1 MKEAIAAAVSGQ
13 EVAAPLMEA
22 AMSSMFSGEASPAQ
36 MAALLV
42 ALHIKGETAQEIAT
56 AATVMRRYCVRV
68 ELSPKPVVL
77 DTCGTGGDGSQTF
90 NISTAAALVIAACGV
105 PLAKHGNRAATSRTG
120 SADVLEVLGVQIEL
134 SPERVAR
141 CIEEVGIGFMFART
155 HHPAMRHVGPV
166 RAELGVRTLFNFL
179 GPLTNPASATHQ
191 LIGVPEPRLLGMMAG
206 ALAALGAQRAWIVHG
221 DARLDELALTGPTR
235 VAQLDGGVISE
246 FVVTPEDFGLMR
258 HRPGAD
264 LRVQRRARR
273 CRTDP
278 ASRAGRAARRSARCG
293 DSECRGRSGGG
304 RQSGCVRSRRARGR
318 GNHRF
323 RCRARNLDGVG
334 FGHANGPRV
343 TRRGQRRT
351 TSFPILETANVVSCC
366 ARPPAISCKCARARE

>member
-1 MKEAIAAAVSGQ
+1 
-13 EVAAPLMEA
+13 
-22 AMSSMFSGEASPAQ
+22 MSSMFSGEASPAQ
-36 MAALLV
+36 MAALLI
-42 ALHIKGETAQEIAT
+42 ALRIKGETAQEIAT

-68 ELSPKPVVL
+68 ELAPKPVLL

-120 SADVLEVLGVQIEL
+120 SADVLEVLGVKIEL

-155 HHPAMRHVGPV
+155 HHPAMRHVGPI

-191 LIGVPEPRLLGMMAG
+191 LIGVPEPRLLGMMVG
-206 ALAALGAQRAWIVHG
+206 ALAALGAQRAWVVHG

-246 FVVTPEDFGLMR
+246 FVVTPEDFGLSTQ
-258 HRPGAD
+258 PGAD
-264 LRVQRRARR
+264 LRVRDARESAELIRAVLGGQRGAAR
-273 CRTDP
+273 DVVILN
-278 ASRAGRAARRSARCG
+278 AAAGLVVAGRAAAFEAAARVAAEAI
-293 DSECRGRSGGG
+293 DSG
-304 RQSGCVRSRRARGR
+304 A
-318 GNHRF
+318 
-323 RCRARNLDGVG
+323 A
-334 FGHANGPRV
+334 
-343 TRRGQRRT
+343 
-351 TSFPILETANVVSCC
+351 LETLA
-366 ARPPAISCKCARARE
+366 AWALATQAD

>member
-1 MKEAIAAAVSGQ
+1 
-13 EVAAPLMEA
+13 
-22 AMSSMFSGEASPAQ
+22 
-36 MAALLV
+36 
-42 ALHIKGETAQEIAT
+42 
-56 AATVMRRYCVRV
+56 MRRYCVRV
-68 ELSPKPVVL
+68 ELTPKPVVL

-120 SADVLEVLGVQIEL
+120 SADVLELLGVQIEL

-179 GPLTNPASATHQ
+179 GPLTNPAAATHQ

-246 FVVTPEDFGLMR
+246 FVVTPEDFGLSTQ
-258 HRPGAD
+258 PGAD
-264 LRVQRRARR
+264 LRVQDARESAELIRAVLGGQRGAAR
-273 CRTDP
+273 DVVILN
-278 ASRAGRAARRSARCG
+278 AAAGLVVAGRVAAFEAAARVAAEAI
-293 DSECRGRSGGG
+293 DSG
-304 RQSGCVRSRRARGR
+304 A
-318 GNHRF
+318 
-323 RCRARNLDGVG
+323 A
-334 FGHANGPRV
+334 
-343 TRRGQRRT
+343 
-351 TSFPILETANVVSCC
+351 LETLA
-366 ARPPAISCKCARARE
+366 AWALATQAD

>member
-1 MKEAIAAAVSGQ
+1 
-13 EVAAPLMEA
+13 
-22 AMSSMFSGEASPAQ
+22 
-36 MAALLV
+36 LLV

-68 ELSPKPVVL
+68 ELTPKPVVL

-120 SADVLEVLGVQIEL
+120 SADVLELLGVQIEL

-179 GPLTNPASATHQ
+179 GPLTNPAAATHQ

-246 FVVTPEDFGLMR
+246 FVVTPEDFGLSTQ
-258 HRPGAD
+258 PGAD
-264 LRVQRRARR
+264 LRVQDARESAELIRAVLGGQRGAAR
-273 CRTDP
+273 DVVILN
-278 ASRAGRAARRSARCG
+278 AAAGLVVAGRVAAFEAAARVAAEAI
-293 DSECRGRSGGG
+293 DSG
-304 RQSGCVRSRRARGR
+304 A
-318 GNHRF
+318 
-323 RCRARNLDGVG
+323 A
-334 FGHANGPRV
+334 
-343 TRRGQRRT
+343 
-351 TSFPILETANVVSCC
+351 LETLA
-366 ARPPAISCKCARARE
+366 AWALATQAD

>member
-1 MKEAIAAAVSGQ
+1 VKEAIAAAVSGQ

-36 MAALLV
+36 MAALLI
-42 ALHIKGETAQEIAT
+42 ALRIKGETAQEIAT

-68 ELSPKPVVL
+68 ELAPKPVVL

-120 SADVLEVLGVQIEL
+120 SADVLEVLGIQIEL

-191 LIGVPEPRLLGMMAG
+191 LIGVPEPRLLGMMVG
-206 ALAALGAQRAWIVHG
+206 ALAALGAQRAWVVHG

-246 FVVTPEDFGLMR
+246 FVVTPEDFGLSTQ
-258 HRPGAD
+258 PGAD
-264 LRVQRRARR
+264 LRVRDARESAELIRAVLGGQRGAAR
-273 CRTDP
+273 DVVILN
-278 ASRAGRAARRSARCG
+278 AAAGLVVAGRAAAFEAAARVAAEAI
-293 DSECRGRSGGG
+293 DSG
-304 RQSGCVRSRRARGR
+304 A
-318 GNHRF
+318 
-323 RCRARNLDGVG
+323 A
-334 FGHANGPRV
+334 
-343 TRRGQRRT
+343 
-351 TSFPILETANVVSCC
+351 LETLA
-366 ARPPAISCKCARARE
+366 AWALATQAD